1 VPQELLPA
9 IVLALAAATLTA
21 GAVQASGCFPAAER
35 PPALRGGAGRAAI
48 ALLLLAL
55 TLLLAAGLWFATVQL
70 SWPVAVIAAGLGLLA
85 GPLAWQRLAP
95 AGLDRPAGTAAAAA
109 LAAAAAAGLALWADA
124 GRSS

>member
-9 IVLALAAATLTA
+9 IVLGLAAALLAA

-35 PPALRGGAGRAAI
+35 PPALQGSVGRGAI

-55 TLLLAAGLWFATVQL
+55 ALLLAAGLWFAVARL

-85 GPLAWQRLAP
+85 GPLLWQRLAP
-95 AGLDRPAGTAAAAA
+95 AGLDRPPGTLAIAA
-109 LAAAAAAGLALWADA
+109 LAASAASGLALWADA